1 MEARP
6 GRVGLMHGID
16 NDCVIATFASELE
29 ALLQGP
35 PLLSHPILPHP
46 MVPDLMIEEH
56 NII

>member
-1 MEARP
+1 
-6 GRVGLMHGID
+6 MHGID
-16 NDCVIATFASELE
+16 NDCVIATFASDLE